1 MSGGLEVESNCIMTS
16 SYCPKD
22 IENGFGREYA
32 IITMDFVNE
41 DALYPYR
48 QQERLR
54 QYLAAAVRCARSHV
68 VSPVGV
74 WW

>member
-1 MSGGLEVESNCIMTS
+1 MIS

-32 IITMDFVNE
+32 IIAMDFVNE

-48 QQERLR
+48 PQERMR
-54 QYLAAAVRCARSHV
+54 QYLAAAVRYARFHAKSRL
-68 VSPVGV
+68 
-74 WW
+74 